1 MLKRGSYGRRTHS
14 CKEERITKFR
24 IRTASTQVTKSEVA
38 ELEHAAAERGLRLS
52 ECIRKVTLSRAA

>member
-1 MLKRGSYGRRTHS
+1 MADELTFAKKNGSQ
-14 CKEERITKFR
+14 EFR

-38 ELEHAAAERGLRLS
+38 ELERAAAERGLRLS